1 MFQPMIHG
9 LFLALGL
16 ILPLGAQNVFVFNQ
30 GANQKQFIKTIPVII
45 TAGLCDTLL
54 IVLAVLGVSV
64 ILLSLPMLQIV
75 IYCIGFIFL
84 IYMAWSLWKEK
95 PQALD
100 RYQSMSARKQIGFA
114 LSVSLLNPHAIMD
127 TIGVIGTNAAIYEGT
142 DKMFFTITTIIV
154 SWFWFIFLAIAGKV
168 VGNIDKTGKYILILN
183 KFSAM
188 IIVIVACIILKQLL
202 VILF

>member
-30 GANQKQFIKTIPVII
+30 GANKKQFIKTIPVII
-45 TAGLCDTLL
+45 AAGLCDTLL

-127 TIGVIGTNAAIYEGT
+127 TIGVIGTNATIYEGT